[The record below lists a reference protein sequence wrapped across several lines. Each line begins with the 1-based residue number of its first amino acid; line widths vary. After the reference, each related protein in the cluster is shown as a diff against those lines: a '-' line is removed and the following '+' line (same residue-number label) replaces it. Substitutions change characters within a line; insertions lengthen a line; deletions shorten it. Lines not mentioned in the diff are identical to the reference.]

1 MLGGK
6 ERPVQMSTQAI
17 LHAYNDVVAAHY
29 DQDPQ
34 GVTND
39 SLDRAV
45 DQLCPLLLG
54 GTSALP
60 RKVLDLG
67 MGTGL
72 FLSKLKA
79 FAGPRIEP
87 FGVDLAANMI
97 ASARRKIPD
106 LTAEVGDAAHLDRY
120 FPGETFDCVAT
131 HFVTGFVPMSV
142 LAPMI
147 WERLADH
154 GLWSLVGGTRQAF
167 PGLQAKANSRILRW
181 RYGSPERIQEQIY
194 NPADQEDAAHAL
206 RAAGFEVC
214 AGETFE
220 PPLEFADFDQF
231 MEFAYTGGW
240 LTPIIESAGLHRAN
254 AVTRWLLNRFFF
266 PIHDHHSIVI
276 LLARKTAK
284 NHGAGPES

>member
-1 MLGGK
+1 
-6 ERPVQMSTQAI
+6 MSTQAI
-17 LHAYNDVVAAHY
+17 QHAYNDVVAAHY

-45 DQLCPLLLG
+45 DQLYLHLLG
-54 GTSALP
+54 SGCDLP

-79 FAGPRIEP
+79 VAGPRIEP
-87 FGVDLAANMI
+87 FGVDLAENMI

-106 LTAEVGDAAHLDRY
+106 LTAEVGDAANLNSY

-142 LAPMI
+142 LAPI
-147 WERLADH
+147 IRDRLADD
-154 GLWSLVGGTRQAF
+154 GLWSLVGGTRKAF
-167 PGLQAKANSRILRW
+167 PGLQARANSRILRW

-194 NPADQEDAAHAL
+194 NPADQEDAAHTL

-214 AGETFE
+214 AAETFE
-220 PPLEFADFDQF
+220 PPVEFGNFDQF

-254 AVTRWLLNRFFF
+254 ALTRWLLNRFFF
-266 PIHDHHSIVI
+266 PIYDHHSVVI

-284 NHGAGPES
+284 KDGPNSSA